1 MPRTKEQF
9 EKIRQETKGKILNT
23 ALELFAHKGYTNTSI
38 SEIAKTANIS
48 KGLAYNYFTSKE
60 KLMEEIIRI
69 LFVEID
75 SMFVELNMIKDPY
88 EKLHKIIDL
97 TFDWV
102 IENSS
107 FWRLYTSLLMQE
119 ETKLIVEKVAGNY
132 MLNFFKELE
141 KIFRKVK
148 IKNPAA
154 EAKIFGAILD
164 GVSFHILFLQKNY
177 PVEKTRKFLKRKYS
191 RENLYSRNYQ

>member
-9 EKIRQETKGKILNT
+9 EKIRQKTKSKILNT
-23 ALELFAHKGYTNTSI
+23 ALKLFANKGYANTSI

-48 KGLAYNYFTSKE
+48 KGLAYNYFASKE
-60 KLMEEIIRI
+60 MLVEEVIKI
-69 LFVEID
+69 LFIEID
-75 SMFVELNMIKDPY
+75 AMFIELNMIKDPY

-107 FWRLYTSLLMQE
+107 FWRFYTSLLMQD

-132 MLNFFKELE
+132 MLDFFKELE

-148 IKNPAA
+148 IKSPAA

-164 GVSFHILFLQKNY
+164 GVSFHILFLQKKY
-177 PVEKTRKFLKRKYS
+177 PVEKTRKFLKKKYS
-191 RENLYSRNYQ
+191 KENLLFLT